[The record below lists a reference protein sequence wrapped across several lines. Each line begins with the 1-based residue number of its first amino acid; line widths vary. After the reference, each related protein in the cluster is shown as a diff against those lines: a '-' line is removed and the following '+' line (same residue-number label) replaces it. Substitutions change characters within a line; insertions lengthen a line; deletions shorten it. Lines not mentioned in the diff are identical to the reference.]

1 MPFNGGPRICLGSE
15 CLSNYVLSYGLI
27 SMTYCF
33 LVDFALTEAAY
44 TVVRLLQRY
53 PVIKLPEGER
63 VDIVGAEKQTMTLVI
78 QIADGCKVEL
88 G

>member
-1 MPFNGGPRICLGSE
+1 MFLRICSLSQIDIHGS
-15 CLSNYVLSYGLI
+15 LV
-27 SMTYCF
+27 
-33 LVDFALTEAAY
+33 LVDFALTEVAY

-53 PVIKLPEGER
+53 PVINLPEGER

-78 QIADGCKVEL
+78 QITDGCKVEL